1 MALHDSA
8 GYDLRLA
15 VRACVKKLPDIPG
28 LVFATRP
35 SMYQGSWEAVHTS
48 TFPRLTDTTPA
59 RGSIAA
65 CAQNGVS

>member
-1 MALHDSA
+1 MR
-8 GYDLRLA
+8 RLCRITSSRRRP
-15 VRACVKKLPDIPG
+15 VT
-28 LVFATRP
+28 FATSP

-48 TFPRLTDTTPA
+48 TFPGLTDTTPA